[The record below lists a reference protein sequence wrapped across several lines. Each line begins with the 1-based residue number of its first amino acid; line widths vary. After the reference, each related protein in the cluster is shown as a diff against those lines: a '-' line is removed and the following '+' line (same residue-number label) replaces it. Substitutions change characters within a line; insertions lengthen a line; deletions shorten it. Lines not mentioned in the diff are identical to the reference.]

1 MNVYEIL
8 DGETVLN
15 TVVADAEFMAAN
27 YPEFRLVG
35 AVEEP
40 ARPRHITQFAFR
52 QRMTQAERIAIE
64 FASLDDPSA
73 SMAVRQ
79 QAAALRVGMGDLA
92 QAQYVDLD
100 HPEVVAALSMLE
112 AAGLI
117 AEGRA
122 EEIRGAP
129 VAEAER
135 P

>member
-1 MNVYEIL
+1 MNIYEVL
-8 DGETVLN
+8 DGETVVN

-27 YPEFRLVG
+27 FASYRLVG
-35 AVEEP
+35 PVPEP

-52 QRMTQAERIAIE
+52 QRLTQAERIAIE
-64 FASLDDPSA
+64 IASLDDPSA
-73 SMAVRQ
+73 AMSVRQ

-112 AAGLI
+112 GAGLI
-117 AEGRA
+117 AAGRA
-122 EEIRGAP
+122 DEVIGQPIAD
-129 VAEAER
+129 AER